1 MTKTD
6 PSASNFWAWVK
17 LVLTLIVFTIIII
30 GIKFA
35 VTAFN
40 AAVDSTKQNLQARG
54 VNVSADG
61 CGPTLSLQTYNGP
74 MN

>member
-1 MTKTD
+1 MAKSD
-6 PSASNFWAWVK
+6 PSGSNFWAWVK
-17 LVLTLIVFTIIII
+17 LVFTLLVFTILIIA
-30 GIKFA
+30 IKFG

-61 CGPTLSLQTYNGP
+61 YVSSSLST
-74 MN
+74 

>member
-1 MTKTD
+1 MAKTD

-17 LVLTLIVFTIIII
+17 LVLTLIVFTIILI
-30 GIKFA
+30 GIKFG

-61 CGPTLSLQTYNGP
+61 
-74 MN
+74 